1 MASKKGAE
9 LSLNFIIIAA
19 IVLVV
24 LIVAILFFTG
34 GASKLIGEQ
43 KEVQRMSE
51 QERSLAV
58 ASCKFACTMKDESK
72 FNSPGFSDTVVK
84 TGFNKCADFPEIA
97 KMGAT
102 FDLACNSECV
112 KASVTS
118 TVTCSDADTK
128 TDCDAKGA
136 DCNWQAKA

>member
-1 MASKKGAE
+1 MVNKKGTE

-43 KEVQRMSE
+43 KQVQVMSE
-51 QERSLAV
+51 QERGLAL

-72 FNSPGFSDTVVK
+72 YNSPGFSESVVK
-84 TGFNKCADFPEIA
+84 AKLTDCEDFLELESY
-97 KMGAT
+97 T
-102 FDLACNSECV
+102 TECLSEC
-112 KASVTS
+112 KLS
-118 TVTCSDADTK
+118 TGQTVPEDEPSCSSLDTK
-128 TDCDAKGA
+128 EK
-136 DCNWQAKA
+136 CNGKSAYCTWGISA